1 MAGVQTELLFE
12 LHMDLDQEAAQ
23 QVGTT
28 SRGTRLIGYIKG
40 GTLEGPKLKGDVL
53 PGGRRLAPHP
63 SRWRAGA
70 RCAAHPPHRGWPP
83 HLYGLPRCLPHC
95 SRAPSAHTP
104 RGSGRSG
111 RILLADHAGLR
122 DRSGEVRLAQPD
134 RSGRCRH
141 PHTDWAQVHGVHHP
155 LSIRGD
161 PKVSLETKGRG
172 GRPGKARV
180 LTSPGLRHASDGGK
194 R

>member
-1 MAGVQTELLFE
+1 MASVQTELLFE

-23 QVGTT
+23 RVGAT

-40 GTLEGPKLKGDVL
+40 APLRDRNSRGKSCLEAATGSLSVP
-53 PGGRRLAPHP
+53 LA
-63 SRWRAGA
+63 
-70 RCAAHPPHRGWPP
+70 C
-83 HLYGLPRCLPHC
+83 
-95 SRAPSAHTP
+95 
-104 RGSGRSG
+104 GSP
-111 RILLADHAGLR
+111 IADHAGLR

-161 PKVSLETKGRG
+161 PKVSWETKGRG
-172 GRPGKARV
+172 ADPVRLV
-180 LTSPGLRHASDGGK
+180 SSTSPGLQPTFKGTK
-194 R
+194 